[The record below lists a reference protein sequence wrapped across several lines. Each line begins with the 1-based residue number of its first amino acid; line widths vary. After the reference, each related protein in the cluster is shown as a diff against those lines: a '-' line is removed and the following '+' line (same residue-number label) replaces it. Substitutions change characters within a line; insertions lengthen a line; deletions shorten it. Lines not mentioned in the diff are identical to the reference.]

1 VSKVIGLYL
10 QLNWFNKIKN
20 VQILRV
26 INGEKKATAGQPGL
40 IGKNSQD

>member
-10 QLNWFNKIKN
+10 QLKWFNKIKIM
-20 VQILRV
+20 QILCLFKLRT
-26 INGEKKATAGQPGL
+26 TAGLPGL